1 MNASSRR
8 TNKHWLFDYQREWQ
22 RAIVGGRPT
31 DDEGSHRWRPFDG
44 LTNCSNRRDAP
55 KHISFITKDHE
66 NPSDDLIA
74 AGAEG
79 ASSL

>member
-22 RAIVGGRPT
+22 RAIIGARPR
-31 DDEGSHRWRPFDG
+31 DDEGSDRWRPFSG
-44 LTNCSNRRDAP
+44 LANCSNRRDMRN
-55 KHISFITKDHE
+55 HISFITKDHC

-79 ASSL
+79 AGSL